1 MMSTKGM
8 RFGENDFGINH
19 SLPAY
24 EFDLTAHRLAFD
36 LFVVRFRIILRRGIS
51 SSSSSSLP

>member
-1 MMSTKGM
+1 M

-24 EFDLTAHRLAFD
+24 ELDLTAHRLAFD